1 MEGLVCL
8 HPQLQTGS
16 QRPRKGGEGH
26 EGPRGCSI
34 RSRGAEGT
42 GTPRQR
48 GALPVTESHLQ
59 PVPGP
64 LGAHPSPGARPGWLP
79 RLGGFPQGEVA
90 GGPLLTQAVCRDAQ
104 VSCRTRD
111 GILSTPGRAD
121 SRLTPHAGPSWGA
134 SWSIPGHISACHRG
148 PTCRQ
153 VHHSQTGVLPSS
165 STEPC
170 LHAHE
175 QSLKAQ
181 RVGLGHTCHHLAP
194 HPPPPSSCCRTLSG
208 MRWG

>member
-42 GTPRQR
+42 DTPRQR

-90 GGPLLTQAVCRDAQ
+90 GGPLLTQAICRDAQ

-121 SRLTPHAGPSWGA
+121 SCLTRGRLGGPPGRSLDTFPLVTVVPHAV
-134 SWSIPGHISACHRG
+134 R
-148 PTCRQ
+148 
-153 VHHSQTGVLPSS
+153 
-165 STEPC
+165 STTARLECFPRPVRNPVYT
-170 LHAHE
+170 LT
-175 QSLKAQ
+175 S
-181 RVGLGHTCHHLAP
+181 RV
-194 HPPPPSSCCRTLSG
+194 
-208 MRWG
+208 